1 MAPSFVKRV
10 SEHKRLQIHPVGIL
24 IIVLSAAVWLIALG
38 GVSSSQQNCAE
49 AVTCDPSEGRDLC
62 SIECAK
68 QYQWE
73 WFGLFFEAGMLIS
86 IFFTAFS
93 EKAYARGRLVLILY
107 LLLATVVVML
117 AAHNFISG
125 MFLGRI
131 SFNLSDRAQA
141 AFDAGA
147 AGYTMLA
154 CSNFCLLII
163 LGLEPLPPP
172 PPDKIE
178 MEEI

>member
-1 MAPSFVKRV
+1 M
-10 SEHKRLQIHPVGIL
+10 SEHKRLQIHPLGIL
-24 IIVLSAAVWLIALG
+24 IIVLSAASWLIALG
-38 GVSSSQQNCAE
+38 GVSSSQQLCSE
-49 AVTCDPSEGRDLC
+49 AATCDPSEGKDMC
-62 SIECAK
+62 SIQCAK

-93 EKAYARGRLVLILY
+93 EKAYVRGRLILLLY

-147 AGYTMLA
+147 AGYTLLA
-154 CSNFCLLII
+154 CSNFCLIII
-163 LGLEPLPPP
+163 LGVESPPAVP
-172 PPDKIE
+172 EKIE
-178 MEEI
+178 MGSI